1 VSGYDELICDVGSV
15 FASAWWLDAVAP
27 GGWRSHTITEG
38 GRVVAAWPATVRST
52 RWGDVLEGARLTPF
66 LGPLMRLPDQAV
78 QHWAEQQRLL
88 EALLEEIGSVA
99 AIDARCHPQFDY
111 WAPLAWNGFTQTT
124 AYTWRLEDLSDT
136 EALFAR
142 TRENIRREVRKAA
155 KRGVMVAPGSLDE
168 LLAVHAHTAAQ
179 QDIADAGVG
188 RATLRRVDEAAAVRG
203 ARSILIA
210 RDADGRVHAG
220 AYLVHDARYTYYLVG
235 GSDASLRNSGA
246 MSAVLWAAIELAAAR
261 GGGFDF
267 EGSMLRSIERFF
279 RSFGGH
285 PVACSRVRRTSSH
298 GLSAELAAKRG
309 VRQAIAL
316 RRSVRR

>member
-1 VSGYDELICDVGSV
+1 MSGYDELICDVGSV

-27 GGWRSHTITEG
+27 GRWRSHTITEG

-52 RWGDVLEGARLTPF
+52 RWGDVLEGAPLTPF

-88 EALLEEIGSVA
+88 EALLKEIGSVA

-111 WAPLAWNGFTQTT
+111 WAPLGWNGFTQTT

-155 KRGVMVAPGSLDE
+155 KRGVTVGPGSLDE

-179 QDIADAGVG
+179 QDIADASVG
-188 RATLRRVDEAAAVRG
+188 RATLRRVDEAAALRG

-246 MSAVLWAAIELAAAR
+246 MSAAIWAAIKLAAAR

-279 RSFGGH
+279 RSFGGR

-298 GLSAELAAKRG
+298 GLSAELAGKRG
-309 VRQAIAL
+309 VRQAMAL
-316 RRSVRR
+316 MRRTPR